1 MLKNFPNKFK
11 VVQINTLRLGTFF
24 EHHMAKSNIVYY
36 KYLPKTFNFLK
47 GNI

>member
-11 VVQINTLRLGTFF
+11 AVQISTLILGTFF
-24 EHHMAKSNIVYY
+24 ENHMAKFHIVYY